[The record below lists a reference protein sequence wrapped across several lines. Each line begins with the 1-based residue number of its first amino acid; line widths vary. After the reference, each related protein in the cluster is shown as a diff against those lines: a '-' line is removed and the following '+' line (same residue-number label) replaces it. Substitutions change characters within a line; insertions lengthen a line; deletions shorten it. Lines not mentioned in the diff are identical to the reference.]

1 MKKPFYNN
9 EKILQ
14 AITEEIAHIEKQ
26 GKYCINITINY
37 KDGIYVSH
45 KITTKH
51 SIQTPPKKSS

>member
-1 MKKPFYNN
+1 MKNHLN
-9 EKILQ
+9 DTEKVQKAL
-14 AITEEIAHIEKQ
+14 ADEIARVEKQ

-51 SIQTPPKKSS
+51 SIQTSLKKSS